1 MNVSGVELEFDF
13 YDADQLEVYERENK
27 VLVDKIQNPDLYEGK
42 STADSL
48 RFQCKI
54 VNEFFDNVFGYG
66 TAERLFHGKNNIK
79 NHMEA
84 FGIVTDA
91 AMDSSEEFRAMA
103 AKYSPNRAE
112 RRAEQKSQRH
122 NTKSFQD
129 FKGNPYVKGKQKNP
143 YHGKSM
149 NPVNQ

>member
-1 MNVSGVELEFDF
+1 MKTIYLTLFLSLITVMHAS
-13 YDADQLEVYERENK
+13 
-27 VLVDKIQNPDLYEGK
+27 NPDD
-42 STADSL
+42 ST
-48 RFQCKI
+48 
-54 VNEFFDNVFGYG
+54 YP

-79 NHMEA
+79 DHMEA

-91 AMDSSEEFRAMA
+91 AMDSSEGFRAMA

>member
-54 VNEFFDNVFGYG
+54 VN
-66 TAERLFHGKNNIK
+66 GKNNIK
-79 NHMEA
+79 DHMEA